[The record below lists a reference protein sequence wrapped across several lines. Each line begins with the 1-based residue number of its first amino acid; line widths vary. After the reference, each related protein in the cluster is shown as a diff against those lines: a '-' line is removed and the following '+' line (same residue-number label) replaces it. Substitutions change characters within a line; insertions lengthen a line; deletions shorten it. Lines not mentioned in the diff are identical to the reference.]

1 MKILGSGIRAS
12 QIRDMHLTSRAFAN
26 PVPITLHGP
35 MEPAPKGIARM
46 LQAARKSENIP
57 YTILGSLA
65 LLSVV
70 ARLILIL
77 R

>member
-1 MKILGSGIRAS
+1 
-12 QIRDMHLTSRAFAN
+12 
-26 PVPITLHGP
+26 
-35 MEPAPKGIARM
+35 MEPAPKGIARL